1 MTSTR
6 EKSSVLD
13 ASRNV
18 HCDTPP
24 DRSNE
29 SKAGWRIGG
38 PNERLLESMPSA
50 IALVNSNGRIQHV
63 NNQLMIMFGY
73 GKAELLGQPI
83 SMLVPTATAKTFDTY
98 APRVLSGETL
108 QNLQVQSRHKVGR
121 TIHVRLSVS
130 PQHKRTGG
138 VRGLVYVL
146 EDVTELK
153 GAQDALHKNQAL
165 LQAILDNTPVH
176 LHLKDLNGRYRLV
189 NQRFADWWG
198 LESGE
203 CIGKTADDLLD
214 NPEELELLRES
225 EQRVIETGEVVEKLV
240 HDRGRDG
247 KHGDWLLIK
256 FPVAAPDGS
265 VEAIGTVSFDVSERN
280 RLEAAEQG
288 LLKNQTLLQA
298 IIDNTPF
305 HLTLKSA
312 EGKYL
317 LVNDSFAKWW
327 SRSPDEFENKYVFD
341 LIEDDAATAELRA
354 MENQVMEQGAVVEK
368 ELRISSP
375 SGDVL
380 DWLVL
385 KFPISTPEGTI
396 DAVGSISVD
405 ITDRKKAE
413 ALAQE
418 QREQLD
424 QIVRNVPE
432 AVIAIDQHGII
443 ETFNPS
449 AEKTFGYV
457 AAEAIGRNVNLLMPE
472 PHKSGHDGYI
482 RTYLETG
489 NPKMLGVGPRHV
501 KGLRKDGSEFP
512 LELAIGEV
520 RRGKQRAFVGIAR
533 DISDLLKTQK
543 ILEQQNER
551 FNAALDNMS
560 QGLVMFDGEQRLIVC
575 NKRFAQLYDLP
586 KELTESGTPLRAI
599 LENRVANGIYAGD
612 DPERYVEDLVDWS
625 NFDKAEPAT
634 QFHELSDERTM
645 RILRHP
651 IASGGWLVTH
661 EDVTEQR
668 RVEERIA
675 YLAHHDHLT
684 GLPNRVMLRERMKT
698 LLERAKNGEGF
709 ALLCL
714 DLDGLKGVND
724 TLGHPVGDELLKQ
737 VGERL
742 RSCVRESDMVARLG
756 GDEFAIIQNSKYM
769 PQDAMSL
776 AERICYEIGSPYNLK
791 DHQII
796 VGTSIGIAIAP
807 SDGSETDLLLNRSD
821 MALYRAKS
829 VGRGSYRLF
838 DQEMETSIKDRRT
851 LGLDLR
857 KALANGELEVY
868 YQPIINL
875 EKIEV
880 SSFEALLR
888 WHHPQRGLVSPAE
901 FIPIAE
907 RIGFISQLGE
917 WVLRQA
923 CAEASTW
930 SDDIK
935 VAVNASP
942 AQFKGGGLIS
952 AVVNALATTGLPAGR
967 LELEIT
973 ESVLLQDDKATLDT
987 LHQLR
992 DLGVHISLDDFGT
1005 GYSSLSYLSSFPF
1018 DKIKIDRSF
1027 ISNLSDSEESFDIVQ
1042 TIVGFAS
1049 SLSVATVAEGV
1060 ETRAQLEIVR
1070 KKGCTEAQG
1079 FLFSPP
1085 KPASH
1090 IARFL
1095 ERRAKRAKQVA

>member
-6 EKSSVLD
+6 ENSSALN
-13 ASRNV
+13 ASHNG
-18 HCDTPP
+18 HCDAL
-24 DRSNE
+24 DERSSEN
-29 SKAGWRIGG
+29 KAERRIGG

-50 IALVNSNGRIQHV
+50 IALVNADGRIQHV
-63 NNQLMIMFGY
+63 NNQVMIMFGY

-83 SMLVPTATAKTFDTY
+83 SMLVSSSGAKAFDRY
-98 APRVLSGETL
+98 AQRVLSGQTF
-108 QNLQVQSRHKVGR
+108 QNLQIQSRHKLGR
-121 TIHVRLSVS
+121 TIHARVSVS
-130 PQHKRTGG
+130 PMYRRTGSI
-138 VRGLVYVL
+138 RGLVYAL
-146 EDVTELK
+146 EDVTELRGTQK
-153 GAQDALHKNQAL
+153 ALHKNQAL
-165 LQAILDNTPVH
+165 LQAIFDNTPVH
-176 LHLKDLNGRYRLV
+176 LHLKDLDGRYRLV

-198 LESGE
+198 LESKD
-203 CIGKTADDLLD
+203 IIDKTASDLLD
-214 NPEELELLRES
+214 DPDELDLLQES
-225 EQRVIETGEVVEKLV
+225 ERQVIETGEVVEKMV

-265 VEAIGTVSFDVSERN
+265 VEAIGTVSFDVTERN
-280 RLEAAEQG
+280 RLKEAEQG
-288 LLKNQTLLQA
+288 LRKNQSLLQT

-312 EGKYL
+312 NGKYL

-327 SRSPDEFENKYVFD
+327 NRSPHEFENKYVFD
-341 LIEDDAATAELRA
+341 LIDDDAALQILRA
-354 MENQVMEQGAVVEK
+354 MECQVIERGAVVEK
-368 ELRISSP
+368 EVRICSP
-375 SGDVL
+375 NGDVL

-385 KFPISTPEGTI
+385 KFPIASPEGAI

-405 ITDRKKAE
+405 ITDRKKTE

-424 QIVRNVPE
+424 QILRNVPE

-449 AEKTFGYV
+449 AEKTFGYE
-457 AAEAIGRNVNLLMPE
+457 AAEAIGRNVSLLMPE
-472 PHKSGHDGYI
+472 PHKSAHDRYI
-482 RTYLETG
+482 RSYLETG
-489 NPKMLGVGPRHV
+489 SPKLLGGGQRQVT
-501 KGLRKDGSEFP
+501 GLRKDGSEFP
-512 LELAIGEV
+512 LELALGEV
-520 RRGKQRAFVGIAR
+520 RRGKRRAFVGIAR

-560 QGLVMFDGEQRLIVC
+560 QGLVMFDREQRLIVC

-586 KELTESGTPLRAI
+586 EELTVSGTPLRAI
-599 LENRVANGIYAGD
+599 LENRVANGIYAGG
-612 DPERYVEDLVDWS
+612 DPEGYVEDLLDWS
-625 NFDKAEPAT
+625 NFNDAKPKA
-634 QFHELSDERTM
+634 QFYDLSDDRTM
-645 RILRHP
+645 RILRHSIP
-651 IASGGWLVTH
+651 SGGWLLTH

-668 RVEERIA
+668 RIEERIA
-675 YLAHHDHLT
+675 HLAHHDHLT

-698 LLERAKNGEGF
+698 LIAGAKEGEGF

-742 RSCVRESDMVARLG
+742 RSCVRENDMVARLG
-756 GDEFAIIQNSKYM
+756 GDEFAIIQISKYL

-776 AERICYEIGSPYNLK
+776 AERICYEIGSPYNLR

-807 SDGSETDLLLNRSD
+807 SDGTETDLLLNRSD

-930 SDDIK
+930 PDEIN
-935 VAVNASP
+935 VAINASP
-942 AQFKGGGLIS
+942 AQFKGGSLIS
-952 AVVNALATTGLPAGR
+952 AVVNALAATGLPAGR

-992 DLGVHISLDDFGT
+992 ELGVRISLDDFGT

-1027 ISNLSDSEESFDIVQ
+1027 ISKLSDSEESFDIVQ

-1070 KKGCTEAQG
+1070 KKGCTEVQG

-1095 ERRAKRAKQVA
+1095 ERRTKRSKQVA